1 MKFIPHWTVL
11 FFFSFFFFSKQAK
24 HRAFLFRAQS
34 LFPASSVF
42 LPEYHTTMSEGTN
55 RWPAKDVLLF
65 IVCLPYIC
73 LNIPSYLIARQREK
87 SRPRYWR
94 HMQHEGHPGHTP
106 VPMIPRSID
115 SSLTLPLSSV
125 PDLQRRKHK
134 TISQNQCLLLS
145 KLPFELRKVIWEE
158 CMGGKVLHLTLAKY
172 DGETHDKLVHIVCL
186 GEPKHERCF
195 NLWFPRLDSFDKANM
210 ITVCP
215 RQDSKFLSLLLTCR
229 KMLVLSFPLS
239 SCN

>member
-1 MKFIPHWTVL
+1 
-11 FFFSFFFFSKQAK
+11 
-24 HRAFLFRAQS
+24 
-34 LFPASSVF
+34 
-42 LPEYHTTMSEGTN
+42 MSEGTN

-172 DGETHDKLVHIVCL
+172 DGETHDKLVHI
-186 GEPKHERCF
+186 
-195 NLWFPRLDSFDKANM
+195 KA
-210 ITVCP
+210 IP
-215 RQDSKFLSLLLTCR
+215 RQLITCMEATIL
-229 KMLVLSFPLS
+229 KQQFTVFGYCQVFFFPS
-239 SCN
+239 V

>member
-1 MKFIPHWTVL
+1 
-11 FFFSFFFFSKQAK
+11 
-24 HRAFLFRAQS
+24 
-34 LFPASSVF
+34 
-42 LPEYHTTMSEGTN
+42 MSEGTN

-65 IVCLPYIC
+65 IVCFPYIC